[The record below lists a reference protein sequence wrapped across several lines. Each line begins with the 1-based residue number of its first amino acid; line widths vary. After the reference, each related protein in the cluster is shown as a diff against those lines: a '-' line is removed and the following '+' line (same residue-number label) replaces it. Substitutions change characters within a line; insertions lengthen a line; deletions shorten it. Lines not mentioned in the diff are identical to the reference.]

1 MTSKMP
7 PIVLSDEDAV
17 RLEQLA
23 DSPELRRVP
32 AVAQLQAELARARV
46 LPANE
51 LPRDVV
57 AMNASLACVEER
69 SGRARRLTLVY
80 PREADIAR
88 GRVSVLSPVG
98 MALLGLRVGQSI
110 DWPAPAGR
118 ALRLTVTAVD
128 RNAAETERY
137 AS

>member
-7 PIVLSDEDAV
+7 PIVLSREDAA

-23 DSPELRRVP
+23 DSPELRRAP
-32 AVAQLQAELARARV
+32 AVARLQAELARARV
-46 LPANE
+46 LPASE

-57 AMNASLACVEER
+57 AMNASLDCVEER
-69 SGRARRLTLVY
+69 SGTARRLTLVY

-110 DWPAPAGR
+110 DWPAPSGR
-118 ALRLTVTAVD
+118 ALRLRVTAVD
-128 RNAAETERY
+128 GDVGGTAGC